1 MKILESKFREFTK
14 ITVKENY
21 QSCEIFLFDKLLKP
35 LFLHNPLPIG
45 VPICHHQPPVFPP
58 PFSLFTVKLHQ
69 TKPIHSPHTFN
80 EDDGMVNS
88 SKRNDFTEIGIQFRE
103 GNLPKNKTYITKLE
117 FLAHRSNATFYNPA
131 PPMKSIQVSPYV
143 FVSFSFTNTSS

>member
-1 MKILESKFREFTK
+1 MIAFIRIIPSSRNRKYLKTNWRYWNRNSGNSQKLPWKK
-14 ITVKENY
+14 ITRVVKFFCLIN
-21 QSCEIFLFDKLLKP
+21 CW
-35 LFLHNPLPIG
+35 
-45 VPICHHQPPVFPP
+45 
-58 PFSLFTVKLHQ
+58 
-69 TKPIHSPHTFN
+69 SPYFCTTHYRSAFN